1 MFEILF
7 LGTSAAAPSAQRGL
21 SALIVKHNQT
31 RFLID
36 CGEGTLRQIERS
48 ETGFEHLT
56 RVLLTHSHLDHILGL
71 AGLVGGIRHT
81 EAISGLEIFGG
92 KYTLGRVRP
101 LIDDVV
107 FQGATPSIPIHYRE
121 ITSGTFLETDELRL
135 TSFPVSHRGPD
146 CLGYL
151 FEEKQ
156 SRLSPALAPDSAS
169 RGIKLAVVGDAGRT
183 DSLVEIVRD
192 TDALVIESTYLDEEV
207 DMARRF
213 SHLTAKDAAELAVH
227 AGVKQLILTHISRR
241 HRAKDVLAE
250 ARSIFPNT
258 FVARDLDKFQIIY
271 DVG

>member
-31 RFLID
+31 RFLVD
-36 CGEGTLRQIERS
+36 CGEGTQRQIERS

-56 RVLLTHSHLDHILGL
+56 RILLTHSHLDHILGL

-81 EAISGLEIFGG
+81 DVIQELEIFGG
-92 KYTLGRVRP
+92 KYTLDRVRP

-121 ITSGTFLETDELRL
+121 IRSGTFLETDELRV
-135 TSFPVSHRGPD
+135 TAFPVSHRGPD

-156 SRLSPALAPDSAS
+156 SRISSALVPDSAS

-192 TDALVIESTYLDEEV
+192 ADALVIESTYLDEEV

-213 SHLTAKDAAELAVH
+213 SHLTAKDAADLADH

-241 HRAKDVLAE
+241 HRAKDVLVE
-250 ARSIFPNT
+250 ARAIFSNT
-258 FVARDLDKFQIIY
+258 FVARDLDTFQIGY
-271 DVG
+271 DFG

>member
-21 SALIVKHNQT
+21 SALIVKHKQT
-31 RFLID
+31 RFLVD

-56 RVLLTHSHLDHILGL
+56 HILLTHSHLDHILGL
-71 AGLVGGIRHT
+71 AGLVGGTRHT
-81 EAISGLEIFGG
+81 EAIPSFEIFGG
-92 KYTLGRVRP
+92 KYTLERVRP

-107 FQGATPSIPIHYRE
+107 FQGAPPSAPIHYRE
-121 ITSGTFLETDELRL
+121 ITSGIFLETDELRV
-135 TSFPVSHRGPD
+135 TAFPVSHRGPD

-151 FEEKQ
+151 FEEKE
-156 SRLSPALAPDSAS
+156 SRLSPDLEPDPVS
-169 RGIKLAVVGDAGRT
+169 RGMKLAVVGDAGRT

-192 TDALVIESTYLDEEV
+192 ADALVIESTYLDEEV

-213 SHLTAKDAAELAVH
+213 SHLTAKDAAELAIH

-250 ARSIFPNT
+250 ARAIFSNT
-258 FVARDLDKFQIIY
+258 SVARDLDTFQIGY
-271 DVG
+271 DVE

>member
-31 RFLID
+31 RFLVD

-56 RVLLTHSHLDHILGL
+56 RILLTHSHLDHILGL

-81 EAISGLEIFGG
+81 DTIPEIEIFGG
-92 KYTLGRVRP
+92 KYTLERVRP

-107 FQGATPSIPIHYRE
+107 FQGAMPSIPIRYRE
-121 ITSGTFLETDELRL
+121 ISAGTVLETDELRV
-135 TSFPVSHRGPD
+135 TAFPVSHRGPG

-151 FEEKQ
+151 FEEKKP
-156 SRLSPALAPDSAS
+156 RLSPDLEPDSAS
-169 RGIKLAVVGDAGRT
+169 RGMKLAVVSDAGRT
-183 DSLVEIVRD
+183 DNLVEIVWD
-192 TDALVIESTYLDEEV
+192 ADALVIESTYLDEEV

-213 SHLTAKDAAELAVH
+213 SHLTAKGAAELAVR
-227 AGVKQLILTHISRR
+227 AGVRRLILTHISRR

-250 ARSIFPNT
+250 ARAIFPNT
-258 FVARDLDKFQIIY
+258 FVARDLDTFQIGY
-271 DVG
+271 DVE

>member
-21 SALIVKHNQT
+21 SALIAKHNQT
-31 RFLID
+31 RFLVD

-71 AGLVGGIRHT
+71 AGLVGGLRHT
-81 EAISGLEIFGG
+81 EAIPELEIFGG

-101 LIDDVV
+101 LIDSVV
-107 FQGATPSIPIHYRE
+107 FQGAPPSMPLHFRE
-121 ITSGTFLETDELRL
+121 IVPGTFLETDELRV
-135 TSFPVSHRGPD
+135 TAFPVSHRGPD

-151 FEEKQ
+151 FEEKE
-156 SRLSPALAPDSAS
+156 SHLSLNREPDSVS
-169 RGIKLAVVGDAGRT
+169 RGTKLAVVGDAGRT
-183 DSLVEIVRD
+183 DNLVEIVRNA
-192 TDALVIESTYLDEEV
+192 DALVIESTYLDEEV

-227 AGVKQLILTHISRR
+227 AEVRQLILTHISRR

-250 ARSIFPNT
+250 ARAIFSNT
-258 FVARDLDKFQIIY
+258 FVARDLDTFQISH

>member
-36 CGEGTLRQIERS
+36 CGEGTLRQIEIS

-56 RVLLTHSHLDHILGL
+56 RVLLTHGHLDHILGL
-71 AGLVGGIRHT
+71 AGLVGGLRDT
-81 EAISGLEIFGG
+81 VAIPELEIFGG

-107 FQGATPSIPIHYRE
+107 FQGVTPSVPIHYRE
-121 ITSGTFLETDELRL
+121 ISSGTFLETDELRL
-135 TSFPVSHRGPD
+135 TAFPVSHRGPD

-151 FEEKQ
+151 FEEKKP
-156 SRLSPALAPDSAS
+156 RLSPDLEPDSAS
-169 RGIKLAVVGDAGRT
+169 RGMKLVVVGDAGRT
-183 DSLVEIVRD
+183 DNLVDIVRD
-192 TDALVIESTYLDEEV
+192 ADALIIESTYLNEEV
-207 DMARRF
+207 DMARQF

-250 ARSIFPNT
+250 AKSIFPNVA
-258 FVARDLDKFQIIY
+258 VARDFDSFQIKA
-271 DVG
+271 